1 VTPGER
7 PNRRAAILA
16 GGRGSRLGGRK
27 ALAEVAGLPLISY
40 PLSAAAA
47 AGLDPFVVAK
57 PHSPLPELDFEVV
70 HEPERPSHPLAGAL
84 TALRAVKNPVL
95 LLGCDMPFLT
105 GELLAWLANQE
116 PPAVA
121 VVGGRLQ
128 PLLGIYGES
137 AEPSF
142 TEALAAEA
150 PFREA
155 VDRLAP
161 RKLGDEELQRFG
173 DPARLAF
180 SVDSPDDLTL
190 ASRLLDG

>member
-1 VTPGER
+1 MAPGR

-27 ALAEVAGLPLISY
+27 PLADLAGRPLISY
-40 PLSAAAA
+40 PLSAAEA
-47 AGLDPFVVAK
+47 AGLDPFVIAK
-57 PHSPLPELDFEVV
+57 PQSPLPELDFEVV

-84 TALRAVKNPVL
+84 AALRAVKNPVV

-105 GELLAWLANQE
+105 GELLAWLGDQE

-121 VVGGRLQ
+121 VVDGRLQ
-128 PLLGIYGES
+128 PLLGIYGQS

-155 VDRLAP
+155 VDRLGP
-161 RKLGDEELQRFG
+161 RRLGDDELRRFG
-173 DPARLAF
+173 HPARLAF
-180 SVDSPDDLTL
+180 SVDSPDDLAL
-190 ASRLLDG
+190 ASRLLGD